1 MTRTALLV
9 LLSLGSALAQIQG
22 SVHDPQ
28 IAELTIEGRIPNGWI
43 LSDNPNILPLPP
55 QAAAGVASGALEVR
69 GRVEYNRP
77 ARIFRVFQMIVP
89 RDAPTP
95 LPQSPAL
102 NAPTVAA
109 VFDMSIDSIAWYEFS
124 SSLTG
129 RPRLVATIVGKI
141 LRAYDE
147 AGASEGEVC
156 ALTISFDKANP
167 SRLGLLTVTF
177 AGALTAAVPAPQGI
191 VRMDPPLIRAQ

>member
-1 MTRTALLV
+1 MTRIALLI
-9 LLSLGSALAQIQG
+9 LLSLSSALAQIQG

-28 IAELTIEGRIPNGWI
+28 IAELTIEGRIPSGWI

-55 QAAAGVASGALEVR
+55 QVAAGVASGALEVR

-77 ARIFRVFQMIVP
+77 ARIFRVFQLIVP
-89 RDAPTP
+89 SNTPMP

-102 NAPTVAA
+102 DSPIVAA
-109 VFDMSIDSIAWYEFS
+109 AFDLSIDSIAWFEFN

-129 RPRLVATIVGKI
+129 RPRLVATITGKI
-141 LRAYDE
+141 LQVYTS
-147 AGASEGEVC
+147 AGGSEGETG

-167 SRLGLLTVTF
+167 SRLGLFTLTF
-177 AGALTAAVPAPQGI
+177 AGALTAAATAPQGI